1 MEGSSNN
8 IARKIDLHSFIQTL
22 IKVYNSG
29 ADYIDLIGKSEETS
43 DTVSIVVHEDYLSD
57 EEEEEDIDDDG
68 DDDAINDSP
77 LSDEN
82 INDLI

>member
-1 MEGSSNN
+1 
-8 IARKIDLHSFIQTL
+8 
-22 IKVYNSG
+22 VYNSG

-57 EEEEEDIDDDG
+57 EEEEEGIIDDD
-68 DDDAINDSP
+68 DVMNDSP

>member
-57 EEEEEDIDDDG
+57 EEEEEDII

>member
-22 IKVYNSG
+22 IEVYNSG

-57 EEEEEDIDDDG
+57 EEEEEDIDDD
-68 DDDAINDSP
+68 AINDSP

>member
-22 IKVYNSG
+22 IEVYNSG
-29 ADYIDLIGKSEETS
+29 ADYIDLIGRSEETS

-57 EEEEEDIDDDG
+57 EEEEDID

>member
-57 EEEEEDIDDDG
+57 EEEEEDIDDD
-68 DDDAINDSP
+68 AINDSP

>member
-1 MEGSSNN
+1 MESSNN

-22 IKVYNSG
+22 IEVYNSG
-29 ADYIDLIGKSEETS
+29 ANYIDLIGKSEEDC

-57 EEEEEDIDDDG
+57 EEDEVDTT
-68 DDDAINDSP
+68 NDSP

>member
-68 DDDAINDSP
+68 DDAINDSP

>member
-1 MEGSSNN
+1 MEDSKN
-8 IARKIDLHSFIQTL
+8 IARKIDLHSFIQAL

-57 EEEEEDIDDDG
+57 EEEEEDIVDDDVM
-68 DDDAINDSP
+68 NDSP

>member
-57 EEEEEDIDDDG
+57 EEEDIDDDG
-68 DDDAINDSP
+68 DDAINDSP

>member
-1 MEGSSNN
+1 MEDSKN

-22 IKVYNSG
+22 IEVYNSG

-57 EEEEEDIDDDG
+57 EEDEVDTT
-68 DDDAINDSP
+68 NDSP